1 MDSITYAAE
10 DKTITVTLIDG
21 TTKTYS
27 DRSSYLADWPDREA
41 DCVAIGW
48 E

>member
-21 TTKTYS
+21 SSKTYT
-27 DRSSYLADWPDREA
+27 DREAYLADWPEREQ
-41 DCVAIGW
+41 DCAAIGW
-48 E
+48 A